1 MILEKLKLIKS
12 FGTSLDSAVAEADIA
27 AKEKELGFPL
37 PEALREVY
45 LTFSPEDPIFST
57 WMNLIPLDELRTIV
71 LEDRDKHG
79 AVLPFFR
86 NDTWLCSAL
95 AGSFLWKKLETQ
107 VLFYDV
113 DLMTRQCSCPIGSQ
127 SPKRKRNFSRCSP
140 GTISA
145 MKPKIPCPYG

>member
-12 FGTSLDSAVAEADIA
+12 FGTSLDSAVTEADIA

-37 PEALREVY
+37 PEALREEY

-57 WMNLIPLDELRTIV
+57 WMNLIALDELRTIV

-95 AGSFLWKKLETQ
+95 VGAFCGKSLKLR
-107 VLFYDV
+107 FYFT
-113 DLMTRQCSCPIGSQ
+113 MST
-127 SPKRKRNFSRCSP
+127 
-140 GTISA
+140 
-145 MKPKIPCPYG
+145 